1 MKIID
6 LVLTDLDKPKK
17 INKRT
22 FYLSDWININNVDK
36 KKLISK
42 PFKNYKDKIK
52 GYRYL
57 NRFRIVVE
65 NKFAN
70 YLYLHHNKNYSKIL
84 LKNVSSLWVG
94 QYLQFIYIR
103 WLITDQVIK
112 QKDKIN
118 ISDINIDEEINNY
131 LDALDFMDLAF
142 ENDAFNYFHIKK
154 IFNFRK
160 KDFKKKI
167 IFKKKKLYIK
177 KTFVQRDT
185 NKKLLIKTIS
195 FLQKFFEKILL
206 PFTKK
211 NRVFLKEGFSYKNL
225 LFLNLRLYQIPF
237 FGDQVFNWYQVRKK
251 FKPFKDY
258 KLNAL
263 KIHKKSPNNFEK
275 YIFENIIEDAPSIYF
290 NNLSEVS
297 NLAEKILLNPKI
309 IISSHS
315 HFYNELF
322 KIWAFKRKIEKKS
335 KLLIFQHGGNHSNL
349 NPVFDYEK
357 KVSTEFFDWRYNK
370 KKLSG
375 MTKYLN
381 YNIKRKK
388 NEEILFIGIEN
399 RKYPCRIYPG
409 PLHHDEM
416 KSIEH
421 FQYLSKVLGLKYKKN
436 LFYIPN
442 RTILPKHK
450 KEILKTVNKK
460 QILKN
465 LTLKQNLKNFSLVIC
480 SSPMTTFFDS
490 ILSGPTVLLI
500 EKEYWMTNK
509 KIEKKYELLKKNKI
523 LFYNVNDL
531 IKHLKTIYPKNI
543 HNWWNSKDVS
553 SAVNQFLREFNYEG
567 NNRKF
572 ESEILKK
579 LSN

>member
-42 PFKNYKDKIK
+42 PFKDYKDKIK
-52 GYRYL
+52 AYKYL

-70 YLYLHHNKNYSKIL
+70 YLYSHHNKNYSKIL
-84 LKNVSSLWVG
+84 LKNLSSLWVS

-103 WLITDQVIK
+103 WLITDEAIK

-118 ISDINIDEEINNY
+118 ISDINIDKEINNY

-160 KDFKKKI
+160 KNFMKKI
-167 IFKKKKLYIK
+167 IFKKKKLYLSKI
-177 KTFVQRDT
+177 FVPRDR
-185 NKKLLIKTIS
+185 NEKLLIKTFS
-195 FLQKFFEKILL
+195 YFLEFFEKILL

-211 NRVFLKEGFSYKNL
+211 NRIFLKEGFSYKNL
-225 LFLNLRLYQIPF
+225 FFLNLKLYQIPF
-237 FGDQVFNWYQVRKK
+237 FGDQVFNWYQIRKK

-258 KLNAL
+258 KLSAL
-263 KIHKKSPNNFEK
+263 KTHKKSPNNFEK

-290 NNLSEVS
+290 NNLNEVS
-297 NLAEKILLNPKI
+297 NLEEKILLNPKI
-309 IISSHS
+309 IVSSHS

-335 KLLIFQHGGNHSNL
+335 KLLIFQHGGNHSDL
-349 NPVFDYEK
+349 NPIFDYEK

-388 NEEILFIGIEN
+388 NDKILFIGIEN
-399 RKYPCRIYPG
+399 RKYPCRIHPG

-416 KSIEH
+416 KSLEH
-421 FQYLSKVLGLKYKKN
+421 FQYLSKGLGLKYKKN

-450 KEILKTVNKK
+450 KEILKSVNKK

-531 IKHLKTIYPKNI
+531 IKHLQTIYPKNI